1 MAMVLGTG
9 LDNGIVAA
17 ADVRRGLGQAR
28 SMTSLSIGQY
38 LIRRLGEYGIRHVF
52 GLPGDYVLTFYSML
66 EHSPLDLVN
75 CTREDCAG
83 FAADAYA
90 RVAGMGAVCV
100 TYGVGGL
107 SLANSIAGAYAEKSP
122 VVLIS
127 GAPGLDERA
136 SNPLLHHR
144 VREWRTQL
152 EVFEKICAASLE
164 IVDPAT
170 AFRDIDFLLDT
181 AHRLKRPV
189 YLELPRDMVSVVPDQ
204 IRPYAAPARRSD
216 PDALA
221 EAVREAVA
229 KINAARRPV
238 IVAGIELHR
247 YGLQADVVALA
258 EASGIPIT
266 ATMLAKSVVS
276 EIHPLYIGLY
286 EGGMGRAEVTEYV
299 EGSDCLILL
308 GTLLTD
314 IDLGIFTARLDP
326 NRSIFATS
334 DDLRISHH
342 HFHDVQLDDFLR
354 ALAAALPRRSVCTT
368 AGRTTAGRMTA
379 DGRAPESGAVD
390 IDATPLPPGPAV
402 AAGPFTL
409 VPDARITTTR
419 LVRRLDQSLDDR
431 TIVIADVGD
440 ALFASSE
447 LVIRGH
453 TEFIAPA
460 YYTSMGFAV
469 PAALGAKT
477 ARPDLT
483 VVALVGDGAFQMTGM
498 ELSTMVRRGLA
509 VTVIVLDNKGYGT
522 ERLLHE
528 GSFNDINPWR
538 YELLPQVLGGGTGFE
553 VRTEGE
559 FDAALSRA
567 LADTSG
573 MSIIRVHI
581 DESDRSQTLER
592 LAAGLAQRVEAG

>member
-1 MAMVLGTG
+1 MSIVLGTS
-9 LDNGIVAA
+9 LDNGLAA
-17 ADVRRGLGQAR
+17 PLATRPAVQRAT
-28 SMTSLSIGQY
+28 SVTSLSIGQY
-38 LIRRLGEYGIRHVF
+38 LIRRLSDYGIRHVF
-52 GLPGDYVLTFYSML
+52 GLPGDYVLAFYSML

-90 RVAGMGAVCV
+90 RVNGMGALCV

-107 SLANSIAGAYAEKSP
+107 SVANSVAGAFAEKSP
-122 VVLIS
+122 VIMIS
-127 GAPGLDERA
+127 GAPGIAERSSDA
-136 SNPLLHHR
+136 LLHHR

-170 AFRDIDFLLDT
+170 AFRDIDFLFDT
-181 AHRLKRPV
+181 AWRLKRPV
-189 YLELPRDMVSVVPDQ
+189 YLELPRDMVAVVPDQ
-204 IRPYAAPARRSD
+204 IRPYAQPERRSD

-229 KINAARRPV
+229 RIEAAKRPV
-238 IVAGIELHR
+238 IIAGIELHR
-247 YGLQADVVALA
+247 YGLQADAIGLA
-258 EASGIPIT
+258 ETAGIPIA

-276 EIHPLYIGLY
+276 EVHPLYIGLY
-286 EGGMGRAEVTEYV
+286 EGAMGRQEVTDFV
-299 EGSDCLILL
+299 EESDCVILL

-314 IDLGIFTARLDP
+314 IDLGIFTAKLDAT
-326 NRSIFATS
+326 RSIFATS
-334 DDLRISHH
+334 ADLRISHH
-342 HFHDVQLDDFLR
+342 HFHEVLLEDFIR
-354 ALAAALPRRSVCTT
+354 GVAAARPKAAARRLP
-368 AGRTTAGRMTA
+368 A
-379 DGRAPESGAVD
+379 APAAVEGAFRLD
-390 IDATPLPPGPAV
+390 
-402 AAGPFTL
+402 
-409 VPDARITTTR
+409 PDQAITTTR
-419 LVRRLDQSLDDR
+419 LVRRLDESLDDK

-447 LVIRGH
+447 LVIRGQ

-477 ARPDLT
+477 ARPDLK
-483 VVALVGDGAFQMTGM
+483 VIALVGDGAFQMTGM
-498 ELSTMVRRGLA
+498 ELSTIVRRGLA

-528 GSFNDINPWR
+528 GSFNDINPWQ
-538 YELLPQVLGGGTGFE
+538 YQLLPQVLGGGTGYE

-559 FDAALSRA
+559 FDAALRQA
-567 LADTSG
+567 LADTKA
-573 MSIIRVHI
+573 MSVIRVHI
-581 DESDRSQTLER
+581 GLEDRSRTLDR
-592 LAAGLAQRVEAG
+592 LAASLSKRIK

>member
-1 MAMVLGTG
+1 MSIVLGTS
-9 LDNGIVAA
+9 LDNGLAA
-17 ADVRRGLGQAR
+17 PLATRPAVQRAT
-28 SMTSLSIGQY
+28 SVTSLSIGQY
-38 LIRRLGEYGIRHVF
+38 LIRRLSDYGIRHVF
-52 GLPGDYVLTFYSML
+52 GLPGDYVLAFYSML

-90 RVAGMGAVCV
+90 RVNGMGALCV

-107 SLANSIAGAYAEKSP
+107 SVANSVAGAFAEKSP
-122 VVLIS
+122 VIMIS
-127 GAPGLDERA
+127 GAPGIAERSSDA
-136 SNPLLHHR
+136 LLHHR

-170 AFRDIDFLLDT
+170 AFRDIDFLFDT
-181 AHRLKRPV
+181 AWRLKRPV
-189 YLELPRDMVSVVPDQ
+189 YLELPRDMVAVVPDQ
-204 IRPYAAPARRSD
+204 IRPYAQPERRSD

-229 KINAARRPV
+229 RIEAAKRPV
-238 IVAGIELHR
+238 IIAGIELHR
-247 YGLQADVVALA
+247 YGLQADAIGLA
-258 EASGIPIT
+258 ETAGIPIA

-276 EIHPLYIGLY
+276 EVHPLYIGLY
-286 EGGMGRAEVTEYV
+286 EGAMGRQEVTDFV
-299 EGSDCLILL
+299 EESDCVILL

-314 IDLGIFTARLDP
+314 IDLGIFTAKLDAT
-326 NRSIFATS
+326 RSIFATS
-334 DDLRISHH
+334 ADLRISHH
-342 HFHDVQLDDFLR
+342 HFHEVLLEDFIR
-354 ALAAALPRRSVCTT
+354 GVAAARPKAAARRLP
-368 AGRTTAGRMTA
+368 A
-379 DGRAPESGAVD
+379 APAAVEGAFRLD
-390 IDATPLPPGPAV
+390 
-402 AAGPFTL
+402 
-409 VPDARITTTR
+409 PDQAITTTR
-419 LVRRLDQSLDDR
+419 LVRRLDESLDDK

-447 LVIRGH
+447 LVIRGQ

-477 ARPDLT
+477 ARPDLK
-483 VVALVGDGAFQMTGM
+483 VIALVGDGAFQMTGM
-498 ELSTMVRRGLA
+498 ELSTIVRRGLA

-528 GSFNDINPWR
+528 GSFNDINPWQ
-538 YELLPQVLGGGTGFE
+538 YQLLPQVLGGGTGYE

-559 FDAALSRA
+559 FDAALRQA
-567 LADTSG
+567 LADTKA
-573 MSIIRVHI
+573 MSVIRVHI
-581 DESDRSQTLER
+581 GLEDRSRTLDR
-592 LAAGLAQRVEAG
+592 LATSLSKRIK